1 MAFHAGYNAT
11 VGIES
16 IIFCATRWSV
26 NESVEDLDTTNFCGD
41 GYATR
46 IRGIRQAEIT
56 IEMNWDD
63 TNNFF
68 MLPPNAQVG
77 EKILIE
83 LYPDFD
89 SNPVDK
95 YNFSSALI
103 TGINFDVDVRGLVKT
118 TLTAMSDG
126 SYIIPEI
133 S

>member
-1 MAFHAGYNAT
+1 MAFHAGYNAQ
-11 VGIES
+11 VQIDD
-16 IIFCATRWSV
+16 IIFCAIRWSV

-63 TNNFF
+63 GNNFF
-68 MLPPNAQVG
+68 MVPPNAQVG
-77 EKILIE
+77 EKINIE

-89 SNPVDK
+89 SNPGDAYV
-95 YNFSSALI
+95 FPSVLI

-118 TLTAMSDG
+118 TLTGMSDG
-126 SYIIPEI
+126 TYSIPVV
-133 S
+133 